1 MQCAFH
7 DTWQS
12 FLVRQQPQH
21 NDYCLL
27 MSRLGYAPW
36 WHVWTTS
43 TLNVSFFIPL
53 MDVWGRVL
61 FEDMNPATALKP
73 ANKIIFWELE
83 RVSIKMGR
91 AGHPVYR
98 GRHCKVT
105 WWKGYRYGERW
116 VIQSDDVIS
125 HILVPDTFGVEWEQT
140 RTLLFDSFAFLFLP
154 QFCATRQDPKELT
167 PSPSSYHL
175 DETFLTQY
183 CVFKLTKQASLVMKE
198 WTKIT

>member
-1 MQCAFH
+1 MTKAQ
-7 DTWQS
+7 DNKQ
-12 FLVRQQPQH
+12 RQENFFSLDLELARCH
-21 NDYCLL
+21 FCLNL
-27 MSRLGYAPW
+27 LAQ
-36 WHVWTTS
+36 TS
-43 TLNVSFFIPL
+43 QQLSP
-53 MDVWGRVL
+53 
-61 FEDMNPATALKP
+61 E
-73 ANKIIFWELE
+73 
-83 RVSIKMGR
+83 SSGR

-125 HILVPDTFGVEWEQT
+125 HILVPDTFGVEWGQT

-154 QFCATRQDPKELT
+154 QFCATRQDPKELA

-198 WTKIT
+198 RNKIT